1 MLLTSFLNATEP
13 VWPVDNVTLQAIH
26 QRPMIE
32 NVKQSWISIHFARHF
47 DSRPFESSSSKMR
60 LLDPGRSH
68 FLLSFCGSR
77 TIWYVTGSAIV
88 VVIYRWINVKSKFSA
103 KRQNQSIR
111 DNSLPYCFVVDM
123 VGVVGFVVTSID
135 VSSSPFKYYR
145 KHLV

>member
-88 VVIYRWINVKSKFSA
+88 VVIYRLINVKSKFYLLRD
-103 KRQNQSIR
+103 KIR
-111 DNSLPYCFVVDM
+111 ALGIIVYRIVLSLIWLELLALLSHQLMYHRRLSNII
-123 VGVVGFVVTSID
+123 GNI
-135 VSSSPFKYYR
+135 
-145 KHLV
+145 